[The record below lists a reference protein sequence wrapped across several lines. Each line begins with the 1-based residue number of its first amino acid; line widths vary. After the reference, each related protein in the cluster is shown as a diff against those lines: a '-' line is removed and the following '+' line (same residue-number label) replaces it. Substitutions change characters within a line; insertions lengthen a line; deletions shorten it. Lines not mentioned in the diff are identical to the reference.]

1 VYVCGSIRFLC
12 GLRASVAVFQ
22 PMPINFPYLGQTLAL
37 LSAVFWAFAVIL
49 FKKSGET
56 VHPIGLNL
64 FKNLLAMV
72 LFIPTMLIF
81 RETFFR
87 PIPFSEYAIF
97 LISGVLG
104 IAIGDTLFFMSLNRI
119 GAGLTAIVGYM
130 YSPSIILFSVLFLKE
145 SLNLLQILGVIL
157 ILSAL
162 LSTTQIK
169 LPKNLSRKALLIG
182 ILWGTLASIATAIGI
197 VLIKPMLGKTPLL
210 WATEIRLI
218 AGFFSLLI
226 ITSFLP
232 ARKRIIASLL
242 TTKGLGYTIGGT
254 LVGTYIALVVWLGGM
269 KYTQASIAAP
279 LNQISNIFV
288 FILAAMILK
297 EPITLRRILAII
309 IAFGGALLVFLG

>member
-1 VYVCGSIRFLC
+1 
-12 GLRASVAVFQ
+12 
-22 PMPINFPYLGQTLAL
+22 MNFPYLGQTLAL
-37 LSAVFWAFAVIL
+37 LCAVFWAIAVIF

-64 FKNLLAMV
+64 FKNLLAMI
-72 LFIPTMLIF
+72 LIIPTMMVF

-97 LISGVLG
+97 LISGILG
-104 IAIGDTLFFMSLNRI
+104 MAIGDTLFFMSLNRI

-145 SLNLLQILGVIL
+145 SLNLLQIVGVIL

-169 LPKNLSRKALLIG
+169 LPKNLSRKGLLIG
-182 ILWGTLASIATAIGI
+182 LLWGTLASIATAIGI

-210 WATEIRLI
+210 WATEIRLL
-218 AGFFSLLI
+218 AGFISLSI
-226 ITSFLP
+226 ITLFLP
-232 ARKRIIASLL
+232 SRKRIITSIF
-242 TTKGLGYTIGGT
+242 TTKGFGYTIGGSFFGAY
-254 LVGTYIALVVWLGGM
+254 LALIVWIGGM
-269 KYTQASIAAP
+269 KYTQASVAAP
-279 LNQISNIFV
+279 LNQISNIIV

-297 EPITLRRILAII
+297 EPITFRRILAVI
-309 IAFGGALLVFLG
+309 IAFAGAILVFLG

>member
-1 VYVCGSIRFLC
+1 
-12 GLRASVAVFQ
+12 
-22 PMPINFPYLGQTLAL
+22 MPINFPYLGQTLAL
-37 LSAVFWAFAVIL
+37 LSAVFWAIAVIL

-64 FKNLLAMV
+64 FKNLLTII
-72 LFIPTMLIF
+72 LIIPTMMVF
-81 RETFFR
+81 KETFFR
-87 PIPFSEYAIF
+87 PIPFNQYAIF
-97 LISGVLG
+97 VISGILG
-104 IAIGDTLFFMSLNRI
+104 MAIGDTLFFMSLNRI

-182 ILWGTLASIATAIGI
+182 LLWGTLASIATAIGI

-226 ITSFLP
+226 ITLFLP
-232 ARKRIIASLL
+232 TRKKIIASLF
-242 TTKGLGYTIGGT
+242 TTKGLGYTISGS

-269 KYTQASIAAP
+269 KYTQASVAAP
-279 LNQISNIFV
+279 LNQLSNIVV

-297 EPITLRRILAII
+297 EPITFRRILAVIV
-309 IAFGGALLVFLG
+309 AFGGAILVFLG

>member
-1 VYVCGSIRFLC
+1 
-12 GLRASVAVFQ
+12 
-22 PMPINFPYLGQTLAL
+22 MPINFPYLGQTLAL
-37 LSAVFWAFAVIL
+37 VCAVFWAIAVIF

-64 FKNLLAMV
+64 FKNLLAII
-72 LFIPTMLIF
+72 LIIPTMMVF

-87 PIPFSEYAIF
+87 PIPFNEYAIF
-97 LISGVLG
+97 LISGILG
-104 IAIGDTLFFMSLNRI
+104 MAIGDTLFFMSLNRI

-145 SLNLLQILGVIL
+145 SLNLLQIIGVIL

-169 LPKNLSRKALLIG
+169 LPKNLTRKGLLIG
-182 ILWGTLASIATAIGI
+182 LLWGTLASIATAIGI
-197 VLIKPMLGKTPLL
+197 VLIKPLLGKTPLL
-210 WATEIRLI
+210 WATEIRLL
-218 AGFFSLLI
+218 AGFISLSI
-226 ITSFLP
+226 ITLFLP
-232 ARKRIIASLL
+232 SRKRIIASVF
-242 TTKGLGYTIGGT
+242 TTKGLGYTIGGS
-254 LVGTYIALVVWLGGM
+254 LFGAYLALIVWIGGM
-269 KYTQASIAAP
+269 KYTQASVAAP

-297 EPITLRRILAII
+297 EPITFRRILAVI

>member
-1 VYVCGSIRFLC
+1 
-12 GLRASVAVFQ
+12 
-22 PMPINFPYLGQTLAL
+22 MNFPYLGQTLAL
-37 LSAVFWAFAVIL
+37 LCAVFWAIAVIF

-64 FKNLLAMV
+64 FKNLLAMI
-72 LFIPTMLIF
+72 LIIPTMMVF

-97 LISGVLG
+97 LISGILG
-104 IAIGDTLFFMSLNRI
+104 MAIGDTLFFMSLNRI

-145 SLNLLQILGVIL
+145 SLNLLQIVGVIL

-169 LPKNLSRKALLIG
+169 LPKNLSRKGLLIG
-182 ILWGTLASIATAIGI
+182 LLWGTLASIATAIGI

-210 WATEIRLI
+210 WATEIRLL
-218 AGFFSLLI
+218 AGFISLSI
-226 ITSFLP
+226 ITLFLP
-232 ARKRIIASLL
+232 SRKRIITSIF
-242 TTKGLGYTIGGT
+242 TTKGFGYTIGGSFFGAY
-254 LVGTYIALVVWLGGM
+254 LALIVWIGGM
-269 KYTQASIAAP
+269 KYTQASVAAP
-279 LNQISNIFV
+279 LNQISNIIV

-297 EPITLRRILAII
+297 EPITFRRILAVI
-309 IAFGGALLVFLG
+309 IAFGGAILVFLG

>member
-1 VYVCGSIRFLC
+1 M
-12 GLRASVAVFQ
+12 
-22 PMPINFPYLGQTLAL
+22 PMNFPYLGQTLAL
-37 LSAVFWAFAVIL
+37 LCAVFWAIAVIF

-64 FKNLLAMV
+64 FKNLLAMI
-72 LFIPTMLIF
+72 LIIPTMMVF

-97 LISGVLG
+97 LISGILG
-104 IAIGDTLFFMSLNRI
+104 MAIGDTLFFMSLNRI

-145 SLNLLQILGVIL
+145 SLNLLQIVGVIL

-169 LPKNLSRKALLIG
+169 LPKNLSRKGLLIG
-182 ILWGTLASIATAIGI
+182 LLWGTLASIATAIGI

-210 WATEIRLI
+210 WATEIRLL
-218 AGFFSLLI
+218 AGFISLSI
-226 ITSFLP
+226 ITLFLP
-232 ARKRIIASLL
+232 SRKRIITSIF
-242 TTKGLGYTIGGT
+242 TTKGFGYTIGGSFFGAY
-254 LVGTYIALVVWLGGM
+254 LALIVWIGGM
-269 KYTQASIAAP
+269 KYTQASVAAP
-279 LNQISNIFV
+279 LNQISNIIV

-297 EPITLRRILAII
+297 EPITFRRILAVI
-309 IAFGGALLVFLG
+309 IAFGGAILVFLG

>member
-1 VYVCGSIRFLC
+1 
-12 GLRASVAVFQ
+12 
-22 PMPINFPYLGQTLAL
+22 MPINFPYLGQTLAL
-37 LSAVFWAFAVIL
+37 LSTVFWAIAVIL

-64 FKNLLAMV
+64 FKNLLTMI
-72 LFIPTMLIF
+72 LIIPTMMIF

-87 PIPFSEYAIF
+87 PLPFNEYAIF
-97 LISGVLG
+97 VISGILG
-104 IAIGDTLFFMSLNRI
+104 MAIGDTLFFMSLNRI

-145 SLNLLQILGVIL
+145 SLNLLQIVGVIL

-169 LPKNLSRKALLIG
+169 LPKNLSRKRLLIG
-182 ILWGTLASIATAIGI
+182 LLWGTLASIATAIGI

-218 AGFFSLLI
+218 ASFFSLLI
-226 ITSFLP
+226 ITLFLP
-232 ARKRIIASLL
+232 SRKRIFASIF
-242 TTKGLGYTIGGT
+242 TTKGFGYTLSGS
-254 LVGTYIALVVWLGGM
+254 LVGTYIALIIWLGGM
-269 KYTQASIAAP
+269 KYTQASVAAP
-279 LNQISNIFV
+279 LNQVSNIFV

-297 EPITLRRILAII
+297 EPITFRRILAVI